1 MKVYLVGGAVRDR
14 LLGLPV
20 KERDWVVVGARPQD
34 LIDQGYRP
42 VGKDFPVFLHP
53 VTKEEYA
60 LARTER
66 KTAPG
71 YKGFAVWAA
80 PDVSLEEDLKR
91 RDLTINA
98 LAQDDSGRIIDPY
111 GGLADLRARILRHVS
126 PAFAEDPVR
135 ILRVARFAARLKALG
150 FRVAEQTLALMRQ
163 MVSGGE
169 VDALVPE
176 RVWQELVRALG
187 ESSPGEFFVVL
198 RHCGAL
204 SVLLPELNGLWGVPQ
219 RPWSHPEIDTGVHTL
234 MVLDQARRATSDP
247 EILFS
252 SLMHDIG
259 KGLTPKTRWP
269 DHPDHEAVAPP
280 VLDALCARLR
290 TPKSFRELA
299 RIVASHH
306 LECHR
311 IAELSPDAVLD
322 LLGATDAFRRPQRFR
337 KYLMACEAD
346 YRGRLGWGQR
356 AYPQAGVW
364 LAVLEAARSADIT
377 GPNSRP
383 ARGAVDIASLVRRHR
398 LEAVVR
404 ALSARR
410 PQ

>member
-1 MKVYLVGGAVRDR
+1 MRDR

-20 KERDWVVVGARPQD
+20 KERDWVVVGASPQD
-34 LIDQGYRP
+34 LIDLGYRP

-66 KTAPG
+66 KTARG

-80 PDVSLEEDLKR
+80 PEVSLEEDLRR

-111 GGLADLRARILRHVS
+111 GGLSDLRARVLRHVS

-135 ILRVARFAARLKALG
+135 ILRVARLAARLKGLG
-150 FRVAEQTLALMRQ
+150 FRVAGQTLALMRE
-163 MVSGGE
+163 MVSSGE

-176 RVWQELVRALG
+176 RVWQELVKALG
-187 ESSPGEFFVVL
+187 EPSPGAFFVVL

-204 SVLLPELNGLWGVPQ
+204 SVLLPELNALWGVPQ
-219 RPWSHPEIDTGVHTL
+219 RPWSHPEIDTGVHSL
-234 MVLDQARRATSDP
+234 MALEQARRATSDA

-252 SLMHDIG
+252 VLMHDIG

-269 DHPDHEAVAPP
+269 DHPHHEAVAPP
-280 VLDALCARLR
+280 VLDAVCARLR
-290 TPKSFRELA
+290 TPRSFRELA
-299 RIVASHH
+299 KISAAHH

-311 IAELSPDAVLD
+311 IAELTPDSVLD
-322 LLGATDAFRRPQRFR
+322 LLAATDAFRRPERFGKFLR
-337 KYLMACEAD
+337 VCEAD
-346 YRGRLGWGQR
+346 YRGRLGWEHR
-356 AYPQAGVW
+356 RYPQAETW
-364 LAVLEAARSADIT
+364 LTVLNAASTADIAGLNKRHT
-377 GPNSRP
+377 PG
-383 ARGAVDIASLVRRHR
+383 GIEIACLVREGR
-398 LEAVVR
+398 LEAVAR
-404 ALSARR
+404 ALSAGRA
-410 PQ
+410 